1 MTTSASAVGER
12 IETEPETNGALNE
25 TPTTTLQEQTNN
37 GNATP
42 VAQSTIPSATA
53 IGQTTTT
60 EAWPEG
66 PATTLQEQTNNG
78 NATPAAQSP
87 ISPATTQANTQQTTT
102 STENTNAPTAQSP
115 VVIAS
120 STSTT
125 EPSPP
130 SGDFVVLEVPLGTLD
145 RIAEGDTVEDV
156 MPALLLA
163 RVGQTFI
170 FRNLDSGTH
179 FYGPVTA
186 RPGETVRWALGTSG
200 DFTGYCSAGKS
211 RVVTLRV
218 LP

>member
-1 MTTSASAVGER
+1 MTTSTSAVGER

-25 TPTTTLQEQTNN
+25 KPTTTLQEQTNN

-66 PATTLQEQTNNG
+66 PATTLQEQPNNG

-87 ISPATTQANTQQTTT
+87 ISPAATQANTQQTTT